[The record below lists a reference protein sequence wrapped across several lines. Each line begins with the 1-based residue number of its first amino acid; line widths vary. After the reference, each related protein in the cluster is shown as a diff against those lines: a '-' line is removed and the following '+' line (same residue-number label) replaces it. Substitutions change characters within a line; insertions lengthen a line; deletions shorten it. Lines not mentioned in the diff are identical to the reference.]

1 MFAEPPPAPPDC
13 WAQGELLTAGRLDGL
28 GAIWFGACLA
38 LMSTGADDFHD
49 VVTRVK
55 DLGMLISG
63 AGREKG
69 VLPFQEGFPAEG
81 SVPALAFSSSSP
93 TCSAFP
99 GDTDVLHT

>member
-13 WAQGELLTAGRLDGL
+13 WAQGELLTAGRLGGL
-28 GAIWFGACLA
+28 GAVWFGACLA

-63 AGREKG
+63 AGRG
-69 VLPFQEGFPAEG
+69 EG
-81 SVPALAFSSSSP
+81 SFALPGGFSS
-93 TCSAFP
+93 
-99 GDTDVLHT
+99 